1 MDRTWVL
8 IADSHRAR
16 LFERLANVHAL
27 VELADFVFPS
37 TDAMGNGQDHCVE
50 GARSK
55 GHGRTGH
62 AGTQFEPH
70 TDRQAQ
76 DRRVFSQLLAAH
88 LNEGV
93 ASYQCSVLVLI
104 APGVMLGELRPRL
117 SVRAGQALRQ
127 TVVTDFT
134 HYTGRELEDRV
145 DKVLEF
151 LH

>member
-1 MDRTWVL
+1 
-8 IADSHRAR
+8 
-16 LFERLANVHAL
+16 
-27 VELADFVFPS
+27 
-37 TDAMGNGQDHCVE
+37 
-50 GARSK
+50 
-55 GHGRTGH
+55 
-62 AGTQFEPH
+62 
-70 TDRQAQ
+70 
-76 DRRVFSQLLAAH
+76 

-93 ASYQCSVLVLI
+93 ASHQCSVLVLI

-134 HYTGRELEDRV
+134 HYAGRELKDRV

>member
-37 TDAMGNGQDHCVE
+37 THALGTGPDHPMDGQP
-50 GARSK
+50 SK

-70 TDRQAQ
+70 TDVQAK
-76 DRRVFSQLLAAH
+76 DRRVFSQLLATH
-88 LNEGV
+88 LNDGV
-93 ASYQCSVLVLI
+93 ASQQCSVLVLI

-134 HYTGRELEDRV
+134 HFAGRELEDRV